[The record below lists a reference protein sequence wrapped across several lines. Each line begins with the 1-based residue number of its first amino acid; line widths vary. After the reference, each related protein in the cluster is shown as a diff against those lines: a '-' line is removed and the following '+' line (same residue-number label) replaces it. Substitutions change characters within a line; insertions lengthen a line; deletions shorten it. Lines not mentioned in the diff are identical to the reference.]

1 MMTNHKLFSGV
12 RVMNIPNKSIIAQ
25 YQPSIGHY
33 AGNPFVEALPPILE
47 TSEIIKVLRGKVN
60 FNITDQ
66 ALPASQRIHL
76 IPQLLTY
83 YFHPIE
89 RHIEL
94 WTKFSILLREGYIGR
109 NISNGE
115 LNKHIQNGYARTM
128 TGEITAYKYQP
139 ARSTAQ
145 SMSVIGCSG
154 IGKTTTINNILSAYP
169 QVIYHEKYNFT
180 QIVYLKIDCPHDGSL
195 KSLCLHFFRAVD
207 IALDTNYEAKYALKR
222 HGIETLLNLMRQIA
236 NFHAIGLLIIDE
248 IQHLNVKNSGGAD
261 KMLNFFVTLVNV
273 ISLPVIMVGTPKARP
288 IFESELR
295 AGRRSAGFGSVLW
308 EPIKN
313 EPNFTSGERI
323 FKSEWNAFTDAL
335 WRYQWLKKADLVLT
349 DEIRDCLYD
358 LSQGILDITVKL
370 FVLAQ
375 INAITSGLER
385 ITIKLL
391 QKTYDE
397 ELKPIHPMVNALRSK
412 DPQKI
417 IQFSDLI
424 VPEID
429 QQILKLQMTIDKHA
443 ESTEYDDLSEY
454 NGNKEAIRLH
464 HLLLGLDFKSE
475 LLVPTIKR
483 AFQQHPQLSMQEL
496 MPIVM
501 MWLNDIGK
509 NIQTT
514 PKPKN
519 KRKRVKQDQWHIL
532 DTEDLRF
539 QFTQKE
545 EKHNFY
551 QHLKEHTQLIF
562 NMEHWFE
569 QVG

>member
-1 MMTNHKLFSGV
+1 MS
-12 RVMNIPNKSIIAQ
+12 NKVLVKE

-33 AGNPFVEALPPILE
+33 AGNPFIEALPPILD
-47 TSEIIKVLRGKVN
+47 TPNIIKALRGKVN
-60 FNITDQ
+60 FDIADQ
-66 ALPASQRIHL
+66 SLPASQRIHL
-76 IPQLLTY
+76 IPQLLNDF
-83 YFHPIE
+83 FHPIE

-94 WTKFSILLREGYIGR
+94 WTKFSILLRQGYVGR

-115 LNKHIQNGYARTM
+115 LNKHIQNGYERTIK
-128 TGEITAYKYQP
+128 GDVTAFRYEP

-145 SMSVIGCSG
+145 SMSIIGCSG
-154 IGKTTTINNILSAYP
+154 IGKTTTINNILSVYP
-169 QVIYHEKYNFT
+169 QVIYHENYNFT

-195 KSLCLHFFRAVD
+195 KSLCLHFFRAID

-222 HGIETLLNLMRQIA
+222 HGIETLLNLMRKIA

-273 ISLPVIMVGTPKARP
+273 ISLPVIMVGTPKARS
-288 IFESELR
+288 IFESDLR

-313 EPNFTSGERI
+313 EKDFISSQQI
-323 FKSEWNAFTDAL
+323 FKSEWNTFTDAL
-335 WRYQWLKKADLVLT
+335 WRYQWLQKSDFVLT
-349 DEIRDCLYD
+349 DEIRNCLHN

-385 ITIKLL
+385 ITTKLL

-397 ELKPIHPMVNALRSK
+397 ELKPIHPMVDALRSQ

-424 VPEID
+424 IPEVD
-429 QQILKLQMTIDKHA
+429 QQILKLQMIVDKHT

-464 HLLLGLDFKSE
+464 HLLLGLNFKSE

-483 AFQQHPQLSMQEL
+483 AFQEHPKLSMQEL
-496 MPIVM
+496 MPIIM

-509 NIQTT
+509 NIQT
-514 PKPKN
+514 KPKSKN
-519 KRKRVKQDQWHIL
+519 KNNRVKQDQWYTL
-532 DTEDLRF
+532 ETEDLRF
-539 QFTQKE
+539 QFSQKD
-545 EKHNFY
+545 EKQNFY

-562 NMEHWFE
+562 NMEYWFE
-569 QVG
+569 QVS

>member
-1 MMTNHKLFSGV
+1 MS
-12 RVMNIPNKSIIAQ
+12 NKVIVKE

-33 AGNPFVEALPPILE
+33 AGNPFIEALPPILD
-47 TSEIIKVLRGKVN
+47 TADIIKALRGKVN
-60 FNITDQ
+60 FDITDQ
-66 ALPASQRIHL
+66 SLPASQRIHL
-76 IPQLLTY
+76 IPQLLNSF
-83 YFHPIE
+83 FHPIE

-94 WTKFSILLREGYIGR
+94 WTKFSIMLREGYVGR
-109 NISNGE
+109 NISNGD
-115 LNKHIQNGYARTM
+115 LNKHIQNGYERTIK
-128 TGEITAYKYQP
+128 GDITAFRYEP

-145 SMSVIGCSG
+145 SMSIIGCSG
-154 IGKTTTINNILSAYP
+154 IGKTTTINNILGVYP

-195 KSLCLHFFRAVD
+195 KSLCLHFFRAIDV
-207 IALDTNYEAKYALKR
+207 ALDTNYEAKYALKQK
-222 HGIETLLNLMRQIA
+222 GIETLLSLMRQIA

-273 ISLPVIMVGTPKARP
+273 ISLPIIMVGTPKARY
-288 IFESELR
+288 IFNDLR
-295 AGRRSAGFGSVLW
+295 GGRRAAGFGSVLW

-313 EPNFTSGERI
+313 ESNFELNERI

-335 WRYQWLKKADLVLT
+335 WKYQWLKKADMQLS
-349 DEIRDCLYD
+349 DEIRECLYD

-385 ITIKLL
+385 ITPKLL
-391 QKTYDE
+391 KKTYHD
-397 ELKPIHPMVNALRSK
+397 ELKPIHPMVSALRSK
-412 DPQKI
+412 DPEKI

-424 VPEID
+424 IPEVD
-429 QQILKLQMTIDKHA
+429 QQILKLQNLVNKQLS
-443 ESTEYDDLSEY
+443 EPTEHDDLSEY

-464 HLLLGLDFKSE
+464 RLLLGLDFKSE
-475 LLVPTIKR
+475 FLIPTIKR
-483 AFQQHPQLSMQEL
+483 AFKEHPHLSMQEL

-501 MWLNDIGK
+501 IWLNDIGK
-509 NIQTT
+509 DIQKTT
-514 PKPKN
+514 KPKPKAL
-519 KRKRVKQDQWHIL
+519 KIKTTQWHTL

-539 QFTQKE
+539 QFSQKDE
-545 EKHNFY
+545 EHNFY

-562 NMEHWFE
+562 NMDDWFK
-569 QVG
+569 QVS

>member
-1 MMTNHKLFSGV
+1 MS
-12 RVMNIPNKSIIAQ
+12 NKVIVKE

-33 AGNPFVEALPPILE
+33 AGNPFIEALPPILD
-47 TSEIIKVLRGKVN
+47 TPDIIKALRGKVN
-60 FNITDQ
+60 FDITDQ
-66 ALPASQRIHL
+66 SLPASQRIHL
-76 IPQLLTY
+76 IPQLLNIF
-83 YFHPIE
+83 FHPIE

-94 WTKFSILLREGYIGR
+94 WTKFSIMLRQGYVGR

-115 LNKHIQNGYARTM
+115 LNKHIQNGYERTM
-128 TGEITAYKYQP
+128 KGDISAFRYEP

-145 SMSVIGCSG
+145 SMSIIGCSG
-154 IGKTTTINNILSAYP
+154 IGKTTTINNILSVYP

-222 HGIETLLNLMRQIA
+222 HGVETLLNLMRQIA

-248 IQHLNVKNSGGAD
+248 IQHLNIKNSGGAD

-273 ISLPVIMVGTPKARP
+273 ISLPVIMVGTPKARY
-288 IFESELR
+288 IFNDLR
-295 AGRRSAGFGSVLW
+295 GNRRAAGFGSVLW

-313 EPNFTSGERI
+313 EPNLELNNRI
-323 FKSEWNAFTDAL
+323 YKSEWNAFTDAL
-335 WRYQWLKKADLVLT
+335 WKYQWLNKADMHLS
-349 DEIRDCLYD
+349 DEIRECLYD
-358 LSQGILDITVKL
+358 LSQGILDIAVKL

-375 INAITSGLER
+375 ISAITSGLER

-391 QKTYDE
+391 KKTYHD

-412 DPQKI
+412 DPEKI

-424 VPEID
+424 IPEVD
-429 QQILKLQMTIDKHA
+429 QQILKLQMIVDKHT

-483 AFQQHPQLSMQEL
+483 AFQQHPHLSMQEL
-496 MPIVM
+496 MPVVM
-501 MWLNDIGK
+501 IWLNDIGK
-509 NIQTT
+509 NIQTK

-519 KRKRVKQDQWHIL
+519 KSKGVKQDQWHTL

-539 QFTQKE
+539 QFSQKD
-545 EKHNFY
+545 EKQNFY

-562 NMEHWFE
+562 NMERWFE
-569 QVG
+569 QVS